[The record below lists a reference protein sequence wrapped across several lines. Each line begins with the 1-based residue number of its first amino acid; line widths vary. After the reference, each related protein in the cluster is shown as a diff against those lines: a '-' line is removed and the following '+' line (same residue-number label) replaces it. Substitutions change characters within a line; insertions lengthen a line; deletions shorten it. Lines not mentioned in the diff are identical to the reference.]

1 MKENYDVIV
10 IGSGIGGLS
19 AAGLTAKAG
28 KCVLVV
34 DQRPGPGGVCYGFER
49 DGIVTNQLKAFEVA
63 DSIEFLCTIN

>member
-19 AAGLTAKAG
+19 AEGLTAKAG

-34 DQRPGPGGVCYGFER
+34 GQRPELGGVCYGFER
-49 DGIVTNQLKAFEVA
+49 DGNNFDVGPHLLFR
-63 DSIEFLCTIN
+63 L